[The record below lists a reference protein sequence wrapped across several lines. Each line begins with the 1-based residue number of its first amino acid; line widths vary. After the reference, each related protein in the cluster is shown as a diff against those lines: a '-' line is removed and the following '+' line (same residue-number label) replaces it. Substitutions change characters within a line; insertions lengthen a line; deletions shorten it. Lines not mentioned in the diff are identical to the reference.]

1 MATTDLK
8 EVIWTVFLFNNDS
21 SYTIIMYSHAFG
33 DINFYLK
40 WETETMCKSQF
51 VCFCFFLHTR
61 NLHMLF
67 AAFDLKIEA
76 GTNESL
82 FMTVCVLTQP

>member
-1 MATTDLK
+1 
-8 EVIWTVFLFNNDS
+8 
-21 SYTIIMYSHAFG
+21 
-33 DINFYLK
+33 
-40 WETETMCKSQF
+40 MCKSEF
-51 VCFCFFLHTR
+51 VCFCFCFFLHTR

-76 GTNESL
+76 GRNESL